1 MMLMAQVSKQTY
13 VKKSLQRRDD
23 VFYDSGKKAKYILV
37 ILIMNH
43 VDILIKIKDDYLMM
57 IRFT

>member
-1 MMLMAQVSKQTY
+1 MSRNLCSGEMTFSMTRV
-13 VKKSLQRRDD
+13 RRLNI
-23 VFYDSGKKAKYILV
+23 YLV
-37 ILIMNH
+37 ILIMNL